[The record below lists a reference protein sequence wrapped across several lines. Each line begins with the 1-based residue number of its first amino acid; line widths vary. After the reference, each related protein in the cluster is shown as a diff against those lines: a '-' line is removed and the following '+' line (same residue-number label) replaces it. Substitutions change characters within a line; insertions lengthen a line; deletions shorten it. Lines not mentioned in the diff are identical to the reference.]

1 VIPTDEMDP
10 LSLPTAAVEEGVGAG
25 LSITLNDDSL
35 GL

>member
-1 VIPTDEMDP
+1 MDP